1 MADAK
6 QQVHIVLVHGICHG
20 AWCWY
25 KLQPLLEAAGHRVT
39 VLDLA
44 ASGIDRR
51 NLEDLHTFIDY
62 SQPLLDLMA
71 SIPPEEKV
79 VLVGHSL
86 GGMNLAFA
94 MDMYPEKIKVAV
106 FLTALMPDTTNK
118 PSYVAEQSVAEI
130 SPEEWLD
137 TEFKPFGSP
146 EENLTSLSFG
156 PKFISTKLYPQ
167 SPVELLSGISPEE
180 WLDTEFK
187 PFGSPE
193 ENLTSLLFGPNYIST
208 NLYPESPAED
218 VALAN
223 TLVRPSSLFLPDLE
237 NRNPFSKERYGSV
250 KRVFILCLKDRAIP
264 IKFQRWE
271 ISNFAPDQVKEI
283 DNSDH
288 MVMISAPQDLF
299 QRLLEIIADYYA

>member
-6 QQVHIVLVHGICHG
+6 QQVHIVLVHGIGHG

-25 KLQPLLEAAGHRVT
+25 KLQPLLEAAGHGVT

-79 VLVGHSL
+79 LLVGHSL

-118 PSYVAEQSVAEI
+118 PSYVAE
-130 SPEEWLD
+130 
-137 TEFKPFGSP
+137 K
-146 EENLTSLSFG
+146 
-156 PKFISTKLYPQ
+156 
-167 SPVELLSGISPEE
+167 
-180 WLDTEFK
+180 
-187 PFGSPE
+187 
-193 ENLTSLLFGPNYIST
+193 
-208 NLYPESPAED
+208 D

-223 TLVRPSSLFLPDLE
+223 TLVRPGSLFLPDLS
-237 NRNPFSKERYGSV
+237 NRSPFSNEGYGSV
-250 KRVFILCLKDRAIP
+250 KRVFILCLNDKVIP
-264 IKFQRWE
+264 IKFQRWQIE
-271 ISNFAPDQVKEI
+271 NFAPDQVKKI

-288 MVMISAPQDLF
+288 MVMISKPQDVS
-299 QRLLEIIADYYA
+299 QRLFEIIADYYD

>member
-6 QQVHIVLVHGICHG
+6 QQVHIVLVHGIGHG

-51 NLEDLHTFIDY
+51 NLEDLRTFVEY

-71 SIPPEEKV
+71 SFPLEENV
-79 VLVGHSL
+79 LLVGHSL

-118 PSYVAEQSVAEI
+118 PSYVAEQSLAEI

-137 TEFKPFGSP
+137 TEFK
-146 EENLTSLSFG
+146 SFG
-156 PKFISTKLYPQ
+156 PP
-167 SPVELLSGISPEE
+167 
-180 WLDTEFK
+180 D
-187 PFGSPE
+187 
-193 ENLTSLLFGPNYIST
+193 ENLTSLLFGPNFIST
-208 NLYPESPAED
+208 KLYPLSPAE
-218 VALAN
+218 ARL
-223 TLVRPSSLFLPDLE
+223 SILPDLE

-250 KRVFILCLKDRAIP
+250 NRVFIQNLKDMVIP
-264 IKFQRWE
+264 IDFQRWQ
-271 ISNFAPDQVKEI
+271 ISNFPPDQVKEM
-283 DNSDH
+283 DTSDH
-288 MVMISAPQDLF
+288 MVMISDPQGLY
-299 QRLLEIIADYYA
+299 QRLLEIIAYYYA